1 MKLFDYCHYEDF
13 GDEWYFQL
21 LSIPNKFALI
31 DMRIQ
36 WDEFPARDL
45 LPSLTIGIGPLDI
58 GFSFRWR
65 KFELHFDVL
74 DFNPRNL
81 NHYRAGR
88 TVYYKMKNPNIGL
101 SQ

>member
-31 DMRIQ
+31 DMVVQ
-36 WDEFPARDL
+36 WDEYSGPEWF
-45 LPSLTIGIGPLDI
+45 PSLIARIGPRDI

-65 KFELHFDVL
+65 HFEIRFDVL
-74 DFNPRNL
+74 DFEPRNL
-81 NHYRAGR
+81 NNYREGR
-88 TVYYKMKNPNIGL
+88 TVYYTLKNPND
-101 SQ
+101 